1 MPVHWDL
8 SEIYKQSLFGALPC
22 SNTAVEMLF
31 ALHNAMNAQ
40 SLAPAKC
47 EPKQRLAIAAK
58 TATVL
63 KQKLRTMRRLR
74 LPLLYDDYA
83 WALPQGALNHLM
95 ITVPYWLRC
104 TGRTHVVS
112 A

>member
-1 MPVHWDL
+1 M
-8 SEIYKQSLFGALPC
+8 SC
-22 SNTAVEMLF
+22 SNAAVEMLF

-40 SLAPAKC
+40 SLVPAKC

-58 TATVL
+58 TAGVL
-63 KQKLRTMRRLR
+63 RQKLRTMRRLR

-95 ITVPYWLRC
+95 ITVPYWLRYII
-104 TGRTHVVS
+104 
-112 A
+112 

>member
-1 MPVHWDL
+1 MFLNTKAYQHLVP
-8 SEIYKQSLFGALPC
+8 SPC
-22 SNTAVEMLF
+22 SNAAVEMLF

-40 SLAPAKC
+40 ALAPAKC

-58 TATVL
+58 TAGVL

-95 ITVPYWLRC
+95 ITVPYWLR
-104 TGRTHVVS
+104 
-112 A
+112 